1 MSNPKK
7 NIKNIRVDYDKSKI
21 DFTSFGDSP
30 FNLFNVW
37 LQEALE
43 LDNDNANAFVLSTVS
58 DDLIPSSRVVLMRGF
73 NEEGLVFFTNYDSE
87 KSKDISKN
95 NNVSANFFWPQLER
109 QIRIVGVV
117 KKVSEEESNKYFNSR
132 PFESKLGAIISN
144 QSSEIPLDFDFTQKL
159 DELKS
164 QITTDSINRP
174 KNWGG
179 FIINIT
185 AFEFWQGRP
194 SRLHDRLCYSL
205 EGDNWMISRKSP

>member
-43 LDNDNANAFVLSTVS
+43 FDNDNANAFVLSTVS

-205 EGDNWMISRKSP
+205 EGDNWVISRKSP

>member
-37 LQEALE
+37 FQEALE

-109 QIRIVGVV
+109 QIRIVGTV
-117 KKVSEEESNKYFNSR
+117 KKVSEEESNKYFNTR
-132 PFESKLGAIISN
+132 PFESKLGAILSN

>member
-205 EGDNWMISRKSP
+205 EGDNWVISRKSP

>member
-7 NIKNIRVDYDKSKI
+7 NIKNIRVDYEKSEI
-21 DFTSFGDSP
+21 DFISFEDSP
-30 FNLFNVW
+30 FNLFNIW
-37 LQEALE
+37 LKEALE

-58 DDLIPSSRVVLMRGF
+58 DDLTPSSRVVLMRGF
-73 NEEGLVFFTNYDSE
+73 DEKGLVFFTNYDSG
-87 KSKDISKN
+87 KSKDILKN

-109 QIRIVGVV
+109 QIRIVGIV
-117 KKVSEEESNKYFNSR
+117 KKVSEEESNTYFNSR
-132 PFESKLGAIISN
+132 PFESQLGAILSD
-144 QSSEIPLDFDFTQKL
+144 QSSEIPLDFDFIQKL
-159 DELKS
+159 DELKYH
-164 QITTDSINRP
+164 ITPDSIKRP

-205 EGDNWMISRKSP
+205 DGSNWVVSRKSP

>member
-7 NIKNIRVDYDKSKI
+7 NIKNIRVDYEKLKI
-21 DFTSFGDSP
+21 DFTSFEDSP

-37 LQEALE
+37 FKEALE
-43 LDNDNANAFVLSTVS
+43 VDNDNANAFVLSTVS
-58 DDLIPSSRVVLMRGF
+58 NDLIPSSRVVLMRGF
-73 NEEGLVFFTNYDSE
+73 DEEGLVFFTNYDSK
-87 KSKDISKN
+87 KSKDIFKN

-109 QIRIVGVV
+109 QIRILGTV
-117 KKVSEEESNKYFNSR
+117 KKVSEEESNKYFNTR
-132 PFESKLGAIISN
+132 PFESKLGAILSD

-159 DELKS
+159 DELKY
-164 QITTDSINRP
+164 QINPDSIKKP

-205 EGDNWMISRKSP
+205 EGSNWVVSRKSP

>member
-7 NIKNIRVDYDKSKI
+7 NIKNIRVDYEKSEI
-21 DFTSFGDSP
+21 DFISFEDSP
-30 FNLFNVW
+30 FNLFNIW
-37 LQEALE
+37 LKEALE

-58 DDLIPSSRVVLMRGF
+58 DDLTPSSRVVLMRGF
-73 NEEGLVFFTNYDSE
+73 DEEGLVFFTNYDSG
-87 KSKDISKN
+87 KSKDILKN

-109 QIRIVGVV
+109 QIRIVGIV
-117 KKVSEEESNKYFNSR
+117 KKVSEEESNKYFNTR
-132 PFESKLGAIISN
+132 PFESKLGAILSD
-144 QSSEIPLDFDFTQKL
+144 QSSEIPLDFDFIQKL
-159 DELKS
+159 DELKYH
-164 QITTDSINRP
+164 INPNSINRP

-205 EGDNWMISRKSP
+205 EGNNWVVSRKSP

>member
-7 NIKNIRVDYDKSKI
+7 NIKNIRVNYDKSKI

-43 LDNDNANAFVLSTVS
+43 LDNANANAFVLSTVS

-109 QIRIVGVV
+109 QIRIVGTV
-117 KKVSEEESNKYFNSR
+117 KKVSEEESNKYFNTR
-132 PFESKLGAIISN
+132 PFESKLGAILSD

-185 AFEFWQGRP
+185 DFEFWQGRP

-205 EGDNWMISRKSP
+205 EGDNWVISRKSP

>member
-37 LQEALE
+37 FQEALE

>member
-7 NIKNIRVDYDKSKI
+7 NIKNIRVDYEKSKI
-21 DFTSFGDSP
+21 DFTSFEYSP

-37 LQEALE
+37 FKEALE
-43 LDNDNANAFVLSTVS
+43 VDNDNANAFVLSTVS
-58 DDLIPSSRVVLMRGF
+58 DDLMPSSRVVLMRGF
-73 NEEGLVFFTNYDSE
+73 DEEGLVFFTNYDSG
-87 KSKDISKN
+87 KSKDILNN

-109 QIRIVGVV
+109 QIRIVGIV
-117 KKVSEEESNKYFNSR
+117 KKVSEEESNKYFNTR
-132 PFESKLGAIISN
+132 PFESKLGAILSD

-159 DELKS
+159 DELKYH
-164 QITTDSINRP
+164 ITPDSIKRP

-205 EGDNWMISRKSP
+205 EGCNWVVSRKSP

>member
-7 NIKNIRVDYDKSKI
+7 SIKNIRVDYDKSKI

-30 FNLFNVW
+30 FKLFNVW

-43 LDNDNANAFVLSTVS
+43 LDNANAFVLSTVS

-73 NEEGLVFFTNYDSE
+73 NEEGLVFFTNYDSK

-179 FIINIT
+179 FIIHIT

-205 EGDNWMISRKSP
+205 EGGNWVISRKSP

>member
-7 NIKNIRVDYDKSKI
+7 NIKNIRVDYEKSKI
-21 DFTSFGDSP
+21 DFTSFEDSP

-37 LQEALE
+37 FKEALE
-43 LDNDNANAFVLSTVS
+43 VDNDNANAFVLSTVS
-58 DDLIPSSRVVLMRGF
+58 NDLIPSSRVVLMRGF
-73 NEEGLVFFTNYDSE
+73 DEEGLVFFTNYDSG
-87 KSKDISKN
+87 KSKDILNN

-109 QIRIVGVV
+109 QIRIVGIV
-117 KKVSEEESNKYFNSR
+117 KKVSEEESNKYFNTR
-132 PFESKLGAIISN
+132 PFESKLGAILSD

-159 DELKS
+159 DELKN
-164 QITTDSINRP
+164 QINPDSINKP

-205 EGDNWMISRKSP
+205 EGNNWVVSRKSP

>member
-43 LDNDNANAFVLSTVS
+43 LDYNNANAFVLSTVS

-73 NEEGLVFFTNYDSE
+73 DEKGLVFFTNYDSE

>member
-87 KSKDISKN
+87 KSKDILKN

-185 AFEFWQGRP
+185 DFEFWQGRP

-205 EGDNWMISRKSP
+205 EGDNWVISRKSP

>member
-7 NIKNIRVDYDKSKI
+7 SIKNIRVDYDKSKI

-87 KSKDISKN
+87 KSKDILKN

-205 EGDNWMISRKSP
+205 EGDNWVISRKSP

>member
-205 EGDNWMISRKSP
+205 EGDNWMVSRKSP

>member
-21 DFTSFGDSP
+21 DFTSFEDSP

-43 LDNDNANAFVLSTVS
+43 LENDNANAFVLSTVS

-73 NEEGLVFFTNYDSE
+73 NEKGLVFFTNYESE

>member
-43 LDNDNANAFVLSTVS
+43 LDYNNANAFVLSTVS

-73 NEEGLVFFTNYDSE
+73 DEKGLVFFTNYDSE

-179 FIINIT
+179 LIINIT
-185 AFEFWQGRP
+185 DFEFWQGRP

-205 EGDNWMISRKSP
+205 EGDNWVISRKSP

>member
-7 NIKNIRVDYDKSKI
+7 NIKNIRVDYEKSKI
-21 DFTSFGDSP
+21 DFTSFEDSP
-30 FNLFNVW
+30 FNLFNIW
-37 LQEALE
+37 FKEALE
-43 LDNDNANAFVLSTVS
+43 VDNDNANAFVLSTVS

-73 NEEGLVFFTNYDSE
+73 DEEGLVFFTNYDSG
-87 KSKDISKN
+87 KSKDILKN

-109 QIRIVGVV
+109 QIRIVGIV
-117 KKVSEEESNKYFNSR
+117 KKVSEEESNKYFNNR
-132 PFESKLGAIISN
+132 PFESKLGAILSD

-159 DELKS
+159 DELRY
-164 QITTDSINRP
+164 QINPDSINRP

-205 EGDNWMISRKSP
+205 DGSNWVVSRKSP

>member
-7 NIKNIRVDYDKSKI
+7 SIKNIRVDYDKSKI

-87 KSKDISKN
+87 KSKDILKN

-164 QITTDSINRP
+164 QISTDSINRP

-205 EGDNWMISRKSP
+205 EGDNWVISRKSP

>member
-7 NIKNIRVDYDKSKI
+7 SIKNIRVDYDKSKI

-30 FNLFNVW
+30 FKLFNVW

-43 LDNDNANAFVLSTVS
+43 LDNANAFVLSTVS

-73 NEEGLVFFTNYDSE
+73 NEEGLVFFTNYDSK

-194 SRLHDRLCYSL
+194 SRLHDRLCYFL
-205 EGDNWMISRKSP
+205 EGDNWMVSRKSP